1 MTVLERNLLESL
13 TLVQPEVVKMAAE
26 IEELTEKLK
35 QAREGRD
42 VWYRSN
48 CSLEEKIKNLEAEIT
63 TLKAQKKE
71 QEAATSDSSNNLKE
85 VI

>member
-1 MTVLERNLLESL
+1 MTVLERSLLESL
-13 TLVQPEVVKMAAE
+13 NLVQPEVEKMAGE

-35 QAREGRD
+35 QARDGRD
-42 VWYRSN
+42 VWYRSS

-63 TLKAQKKE
+63 TLKTQKKE
-71 QEAATSDSSNNLKE
+71 QEVAASNSFNNLKE